1 MVPSVAFIQSL
12 LKKGNGGRRIVHW
25 KNALVQTRSGQAF
38 RPDNATRGPFE
49 MRLLEQSVEQQNGDM
64 IDQSHGQ
71 PRPGARNQR
80 ETVGLEITDRV
91 DGVPHV
97 VIGPRRARPFPV
109 VFFFQAEDGIRD
121 YKVTGVQTCALPISL
136 LLSLMILIKFL

>member
-49 MRLLEQSVEQQNGDM
+49 MRLLDQSVEQQNGDL

-91 DGVPHV
+91 HGVPHV
-97 VIGPRRARPFPV
+97 AIGPRRDRKSTRLNSSHLVISYA
-109 VFFFQAEDGIRD
+109 VFCLKKKNKRLNT
-121 YKVTGVQTCALPISL
+121 KHRLN
-136 LLSLMILIKFL
+136 